1 MAAVI
6 NDIEYSWADIRV
18 KARGKELI
26 AFKGIKYGDKV
37 TREKVYGARRH
48 AIARTRGKVETDD
61 CSITMY
67 ESAVRELLD
76 ILDDIDTDKLVD
88 ITEAIGKMRRY
99 YEGLPR
105 PPGWTPGMMAE
116 AAAASS
122 PSSPAYSN
130 CSTSGPRRGRRD
142 AGQRTV
148 RRRPPLRG
156 RGR

>member
-18 KARGKELI
+18 KAKGKELI

-76 ILDDIDTDKLVD
+76 ILGDGWADALVD
-88 ITEAIGKMRRY
+88 EIVVQYGGDGLPTHTDVLESVY
-99 YEGLPR
+99 FEGLD
-105 PPGWTPGMMAE
+105 GGGE
-116 AAAASS
+116 EGSS
-122 PSSPAYSN
+122 AFEREVPFS
-130 CSTSGPRRGRRD
+130 CMKIKRD
-142 AGQRTV
+142 GKYIVAQGK
-148 RRRPPLRG
+148 
-156 RGR
+156 